1 VTSAKIKNK
10 AVTAGK
16 INTSGLTVPNSHH
29 ATIADSATS
38 ATNATSATSATNATN
53 SAQLGGIT
61 AAHYTRPG
69 ATLASGDIETGVY
82 GASGPS
88 SGLGVAEITFVPK
101 LAAAPTASEYV
112 AGAGT
117 AACPGPGQAS
127 AGRLC
132 VYQGFING
140 MTLDNICSPV
150 QACGGSP
157 TALGAEVYF
166 ITSSG
171 AANTVGTWAYKAP

>member
-1 VTSAKIKNK
+1 VSFEGTESGARDRTDR
-10 AVTAGK
+10 AVRRARW
-16 INTSGLTVPNSHH
+16 NELR
-29 ATIADSATS
+29 
-38 ATNATSATSATNATN
+38 
-53 SAQLGGIT
+53 
-61 AAHYTRPG
+61 RPG
-69 ATLASGDIETGVY
+69 GLETGVY

-88 SGLGVAEITFVPK
+88 SALGVAEITFVPK
-101 LAAAPTASEYV
+101 LAAAPTASEYA

-117 AACPGPGQAS
+117 ATCPGPGQAS

-171 AANTVGTWAYKAP
+171 AANTVGTWVYKAP